1 MMNTKTEMKMENY
14 NIIWKDK
21 YVNMQFFNNHFI
33 FQYIESWRESLNSDY
48 IHHFTPK
55 QLKE

>member
-1 MMNTKTEMKMENY
+1 MENY
-14 NIIWKDK
+14 NIIWNDK
-21 YVNMQFFNNHFI
+21 YINMQFFNNHFI